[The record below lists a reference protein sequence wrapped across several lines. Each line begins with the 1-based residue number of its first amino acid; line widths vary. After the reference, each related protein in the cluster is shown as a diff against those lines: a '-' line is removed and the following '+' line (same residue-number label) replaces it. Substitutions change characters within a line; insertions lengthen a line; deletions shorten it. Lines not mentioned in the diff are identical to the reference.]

1 MDNIKHNMRLPGMK
15 LNKIAGIAC
24 ALMLSVSIMCKNK
37 QPKLETYIV
46 EKPKDENQPVTIYSH
61 GYMCNKYT
69 AKVFHRTVESGNW
82 WNSSAYITGPLVSF
96 NYSDSSNP
104 LVTNL
109 GQGDDIERLHQAC
122 KDYKHVILVGTSR
135 GAATIVNYL
144 ATHKPTN
151 IIGVV
156 LESPFDHID
165 TVAEYVLSNF
175 RIKNIKN
182 TQSTIQS
189 FWFRNVDSNGIQP
202 IKVAHDIP
210 KEIPILFICTKGDS
224 IIHHT
229 STANL
234 YNALHKAGHKKA
246 HLLTCDHG
254 AHGMIM
260 WSKDGKLFRNVVHA
274 FFKHYNLPYNKTWA
288 QQGLDKFTQCQP

>member
-1 MDNIKHNMRLPGMK
+1 
-15 LNKIAGIAC
+15 
-24 ALMLSVSIMCKNK
+24 MLSLSAVGKNK
-37 QPKLETYIV
+37 QTKLETYII
-46 EKPKDENQPVTIYSH
+46 EKPQDENQPVTIYSH

-82 WNSSAYITGPLVSF
+82 WNSSAHIIGPLVSF
-96 NYSDSSNP
+96 NYCDSSNP
-104 LVTNL
+104 LLTNL
-109 GQGDDIERLHQAC
+109 GQEDDIERLHLAC
-122 KDYKHVILVGTSR
+122 KNYNKVVLAGTSR

-165 TVAEYVLSNF
+165 NVAQYVLSNLK
-175 RIKNIKN
+175 IKNVKN
-182 TQSTIQS
+182 TQNMIQS
-189 FWFRNVDSNGIQP
+189 FWFRNVDPNGIQP

-224 IIHHT
+224 LIHHS
-229 STANL
+229 STANI
-234 YNALHKAGHKKA
+234 YDAIKKAGHTNA

-274 FFKHYNLPYNKTWA
+274 FYKHYNLPCHETWA
-288 QQGLDKFTQCQP
+288 QYGLDRFVQCQP